1 MGRRDRYDKGDAA
14 DAAGGGGVSAAL
26 YMEDGIEGHSLEDSV
41 HSFIYLDT
49 LVLLTPLRSSVC
61 FLFVPSLSW

>member
-1 MGRRDRYDKGDAA
+1 MDGWMGRRDRYDKGDAA

-41 HSFIYLDT
+41 H
-49 LVLLTPLRSSVC
+49 
-61 FLFVPSLSW
+61 LSI